1 MQKTNMQQ
9 PGPIQPFPG
18 PIDGGYPPFP
28 GPIDGPIDPRNP
40 TGDPALAKVLD
51 KSIESTVTWGFI
63 STIVSI
69 LFNNYSTDGKVG
81 Q

>member
-9 PGPIQPFPG
+9 PGPIRPFPG
-18 PIDGGYPPFP
+18 PN
-28 GPIDGPIDPRNP
+28 GPIDPRNP
-40 TGDPALAKVLD
+40 TDDPVFNKFL
-51 KSIESTVTWGFI
+51 ERNTSTDILGFI
-63 STIVSI
+63 GTIVTM